1 MKILI
6 LGGDGYLGWPTA
18 IHLSALNYEVY
29 VVDNYMRRKLMEE
42 HNVKPLYT
50 VLQLP
55 ERVNAWKNQ
64 REREIKY
71 FIGDLNN
78 WEWSNEIF
86 NKTTQQ

>member
-42 HNVKPLYT
+42 HNVKPLYP
-50 VLQLP
+50 VLQCQQALRLLLI
-55 ERVNAWKNQ
+55 ETLRLKM
-64 REREIKY
+64 
-71 FIGDLNN
+71 FCSFHDLLK
-78 WEWSNEIF
+78 IH
-86 NKTTQQ
+86 QYR